1 MFSKTCEYGIRAM
14 IFISQKSSEGIKVGV
29 KEISKGIDSP
39 EHFIAKILQDLSRR
53 GLVTSYKGPNG
64 GFFIEKESVITLAD
78 IVKAIDGDKLFVKC
92 GLGLGY
98 CSEEHPCPIH
108 NDFKVIRNSISEMLN
123 KSKLNE
129 YNDLLKNNITHLKLL

>member
-1 MFSKTCEYGIRAM
+1 M

-39 EHFIAKILQDLSRR
+39 EHFIAKILQDLSKK
-53 GLVTSYKGPNG
+53 GLLTSYKGPNG

-78 IVKAIDGDKLFVKC
+78 IVKAIDGDKLFVNC

-98 CSEEHPCPIH
+98 CSEVHPCPIH
-108 NDFKVIRNSISEMLN
+108 HDFKKIRNDIALMLHT
-123 KSKLNE
+123 SKLSEFNE
-129 YNDLLKNNITHLKLL
+129 LLKNNVTHLKLL